1 MNFNQQDS
9 TEHPSIGNLLRETAH
24 HIDAVLPDYLP
35 TPDGPGAHLIEA
47 MTHSLQG
54 GKRLR
59 PLVVMQAAATFGL
72 PAEKVTPTACGFELL
87 HTGTLIHD
95 DLPAIDNSALR
106 RGQPSCHTAF
116 DEPTAL
122 LAGDGLIIA
131 AYGALARQAA
141 VPGVDAQA
149 VLRVISEFSAYTGAA
164 GLIGGEA
171 ADIYGEAREP
181 NADLLEYIHL
191 NKTAKLFGA
200 AARAGAILSAA
211 DEQDI
216 HLISDYATKMGLLFQ
231 VTDDIL
237 DISGDPAALG
247 KPVGADQT
255 AAKQTYPALLGLPGA
270 RQYADELAA
279 QAKDLA
285 RQLPNNQH
293 FWQELIDIIVNR
305 RS

>member
-1 MNFNQQDS
+1 MNCNQQDS
-9 TEHPSIGNLLRETAH
+9 TEHTSIGNLLRETAH
-24 HIDAVLPDYLP
+24 HIDTVLPDYLP

-131 AYGALARQAA
+131 AYGALTRQAA

-149 VLRVISEFSAYTGAA
+149 VLRVIFEFSAYTGAA

-191 NKTAKLFGA
+191 NKTAKLFVA

-216 HLISDYATKMGLLFQ
+216 HLISDYATQMGLLFQ

-237 DISGDPAALG
+237 DISGDQAALG

-255 AAKQTYPALLGLPGA
+255 ATKQTYPALLGLGGA
-270 RQYADELAA
+270 RQYAEELAA

-285 RQLPNNQH
+285 QQLPSNQH
-293 FWQELIDIIVNR
+293 FWQGLIDVIANR